1 MWILLCILFF
11 GGCAD
16 EHQEVVV
23 STAEKLDKE
32 PLEQDLFGQ
41 GALKDKPI
49 EETTKESA
57 RTGEQIY
64 IQICQS
70 CHMPTGEG
78 RIGLNPPLAGSEW
91 VLKDPSVPIRIVL
104 HGLMGEIEVVGIRYN
119 SVMSPWGP
127 HFNDQEIANVLNYI
141 RNSWGNKAEIE
152 ITAAMVKEQREKYPG
167 KTMWTA
173 SEL

>member
-91 VLKDPSVPIRIVL
+91 VLKDPSVPIRIV
-104 HGLMGEIEVVGIRYN
+104 
-119 SVMSPWGP
+119 
-127 HFNDQEIANVLNYI
+127 
-141 RNSWGNKAEIE
+141 
-152 ITAAMVKEQREKYPG
+152 
-167 KTMWTA
+167 
-173 SEL
+173 